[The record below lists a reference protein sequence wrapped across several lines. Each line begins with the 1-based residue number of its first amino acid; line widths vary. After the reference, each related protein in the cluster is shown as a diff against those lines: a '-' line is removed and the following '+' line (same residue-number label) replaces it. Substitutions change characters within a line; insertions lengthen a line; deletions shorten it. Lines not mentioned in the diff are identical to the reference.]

1 MRISVVLPLFN
12 EADNL
17 QPLYERLSATLDR
30 IACDYELIFV
40 DDGSTDESSR
50 ILERLAG
57 EDLRVKYLSFSRN
70 FGHEIASTAG
80 LDMADGDAVV
90 LMDADLQDPPELIE
104 RLLDPWLQGY
114 DVVYATRAKRLG
126 EGFFKRTA
134 AYVFYRA
141 MRKLSSLDLP
151 LDTGDFRLMDRRVVD
166 AFRQF
171 SESQRFVR
179 GLITWMGFRQTAVEY
194 ERPAR
199 HAGVGKYSALQLIK
213 LAIDALLSFSVV
225 PLRFASMFGL
235 LCIVAA
241 LITGGALVVG
251 QWFFDAAVTSGA
263 ITNLCL
269 VFFSGTQLVAI
280 GILGEY
286 MGRMHRDVL
295 KRPLYVIDRQRG
307 WASQA
312 ARSTR
317 FVEQTARP
325 EVAVRDRSLPARKD
339 AA

>member
-17 QPLYERLSATLDR
+17 QPLYERLSATLDQ
-30 IACDYELIFV
+30 IACDFELIFV
-40 DDGSTDESSR
+40 DDGSTDKSVG
-50 ILERLAG
+50 ILERLA
-57 EDLRVKYLSFSRN
+57 DDDPRVKFISFSRN
-70 FGHEIASTAG
+70 FGHEVASTAG

-104 RLLDPWLQGY
+104 RLLEPWLQGY
-114 DVVYATRAKRLG
+114 DVVYAKRVRRHG
-126 EGFFKRTA
+126 EGLFKRAA
-134 AYVFYRA
+134 AYLFYRA

-151 LDTGDFRLMDRRVVD
+151 LDTGDFRLMDRRVVE

-179 GLITWMGFRQTAVEY
+179 GLITWMGFRHTAVEY

-199 HAGVGKYSALQLIK
+199 HAGEGKYSSLQLMK

-225 PLRFASMFGL
+225 PLRFASILGL
-235 LCIVAA
+235 ICVGGSLIAGTVAV
-241 LITGGALVVG
+241 GGH
-251 QWFFDAAVTSGA
+251 WFFGESMTSSSMP
-263 ITNLCL
+263 NFCL
-269 VFFSGTQLVAI
+269 VLFGGTQLLAI
-280 GILGEY
+280 GVLGEY

-295 KRPLYVIDRQRG
+295 KRPLYIVDRQRG
-307 WASQA
+307 WSGQA
-312 ARSTR
+312 ARACSSAGTGSQS
-317 FVEQTARP
+317 ESAP
-325 EVAVRDRSLPARKD
+325 RDRLSAARKD

>member
-1 MRISVVLPLFN
+1 MRLSVVLPLYN

-17 QPLYERLSATLDR
+17 EPLYARLNATLDR

-40 DDGSTDESSR
+40 DDGSTDDSVR
-50 ILERLAG
+50 ILERLA
-57 EDLRVKYLSFSRN
+57 DADPRVKYLSFSRN

-104 RLLDPWLQGY
+104 RLLEPWLQGH
-114 DVVYATRAKRLG
+114 DVVYAKRVKRHG
-126 EGFFKRTA
+126 EGVFKRAA
-134 AYVFYRA
+134 AYLFYRF
-141 MRKLSSLDLP
+141 MRKMSSLELP
-151 LDTGDFRLMDRRVVD
+151 LDTGDFRLMDRRVVE

-179 GLITWMGFRQTAVEY
+179 GLVTWMGFRQTAVEY

-199 HAGVGKYSALQLIK
+199 HAGEGKYSALQLIK
-213 LAIDALLSFSVV
+213 LAADALLSFSVV
-225 PLRFASMFGL
+225 PLRFASMLGL
-235 LCIVAA
+235 FCIAA
-241 LITGGALVVG
+241 AVITGGALLG
-251 QWFFDAAVTSGA
+251 CQWFFDAAVTSET

-269 VFFSGTQLVAI
+269 TLFSGTQLLAV

-295 KRPLYVIDRQRG
+295 RRPLYIVDRQRG
-307 WASQA
+307 WMNQSARATRSVE
-312 ARSTR
+312 RSTR
-317 FVEQTARP
+317 AETAQ
-325 EVAVRDRSLPARKD
+325 RDRTLSARKD

>member
-50 ILERLAG
+50 ILERLAD
-57 EDLRVKYLSFSRN
+57 EDSRVKYLSFSRN

-104 RLLDPWLQGY
+104 RLLEPWLQGY
-114 DVVYATRAKRLG
+114 DVVYAMRAKRHG

-151 LDTGDFRLMDRRVVD
+151 LDTGDFRLMDRRVVES
-166 AFRQF
+166 FRQF

-179 GLITWMGFRQTAVEY
+179 GLVTWMGFRQTAVEY

-199 HAGVGKYSALQLIK
+199 HAGVGKYSMLQLVK

-225 PLRFASMFGL
+225 PLRCASIVGL
-235 LCIVAA
+235 FCVA
-241 LITGGALVVG
+241 GALVAG
-251 QWFFDAAVTSGA
+251 GAMLGGEWLFGGSVTSST

-269 VFFSGTQLVAI
+269 VLFGGTQLLAI

-286 MGRMHRDVL
+286 IGRMHRDVL
-295 KRPLYVIDRQRG
+295 KRPLYIVDRQRG
-307 WASQA
+307 WGSQA

-317 FVEQTARP
+317 FVEHTARS

>member
-1 MRISVVLPLFN
+1 MRISVVLPLYN

-17 QPLYERLSATLDR
+17 QPLYDRLSATLDR
-30 IACDYELIFV
+30 IACDFELIFV
-40 DDGSTDESSR
+40 DDGSTDESLR
-50 ILERLAG
+50 TLERLADADG
-57 EDLRVKYLSFSRN
+57 RVKYLSFTRN
-70 FGHEIASTAG
+70 FGHETASTAG

-104 RLLDPWLQGY
+104 RLIEPWLQGF
-114 DVVYATRAKRLG
+114 DVVYATRAKRHG
-126 EGFFKRTA
+126 EGFFKRSA

-151 LDTGDFRLMDRRVVD
+151 LDTGDFRLMDRRVVE

-179 GLITWMGFRQTAVEY
+179 GLVTWMGFRQTAVDY

-199 HAGVGKYSALQLIK
+199 HAGVGKYSTWQLVK
-213 LAIDALLSFSVV
+213 LAIDAMLSFSVV
-225 PLRFASMFGL
+225 PLRFASILGL
-235 LCIVAA
+235 FCILAVV
-241 LITGGALVVG
+241 LGGGAVLG
-251 QWFFDAAVTSGA
+251 GWWFFDVAMGSSS

-269 VFFSGTQLVAI
+269 VLFAGTQLLAL

-286 MGRMHRDVL
+286 VGRMHRDVL
-295 KRPLYVIDRQRG
+295 KRPLYIVDRQRG
-307 WASQA
+307 WGNHA
-312 ARSTR
+312 AGAGRPIAHDTR
-317 FVEQTARP
+317 TEA
-325 EVAVRDRSLPARKD
+325 ANRDRSLAARKD